1 MRNVQ
6 LSLRELIDNTEERC
20 EKDGCLREHPS
31 FFEKNA
37 EIKNYLCKT
46 IDREEEYDII

>member
-6 LSLRELIDNTEERC
+6 LSSRELIDNTEERC
-20 EKDGCLREHPS
+20 EKDGCSLKHPS

-37 EIKNYLCKT
+37 EIKNYLRKT
-46 IDREEEYDII
+46 IDREEGYDII

>member
-6 LSLRELIDNTEERC
+6 LSSREPIDKTEKRC

-46 IDREEEYDII
+46 IDREEGCDII